1 MSSKFTTKRAG
12 IEIDT
17 DLQQFY
23 TGFLDTVAPN
33 ARKVLEDTFKK
44 IEEDAVK
51 DWPVRKPIIR
61 KTAEGEVTFFK
72 KTSKGSWKMF
82 ERGFRVLP
90 GGVFEAYLSNRAP
103 YSWAIKFGV
112 DSENNRGQ
120 DIIQPQGKRVAN
132 ELMIKP
138 QRKAAN
144 KVVKALADDL
154 MRRI

>member
-1 MSSKFTTKRAG
+1 MSVKINKGRAG

-33 ARKVLEDTFKK
+33 ARKVLEDTLKK
-44 IEEDAVK
+44 IEADAIR

-61 KTAEGEVTFFK
+61 KNAEGEVRFFR
-72 KTSKGSWKMF
+72 KTSKGSWKKF
-82 ERGFRVLP
+82 ERGFRITP
-90 GGVFEAYLSNRAP
+90 GGGFEAFLRNRAP

-120 DIIQPQGKRVAN
+120 DIIQPQGKKASQ
-132 ELMIKP
+132 ELLIKP
-138 QRKAAN
+138 HRKAAN
-144 KVVKALADDL
+144 KIVKALADDL
-154 MRRI
+154 IRRI

>member
-1 MSSKFTTKRAG
+1 MSVKINKGRAG

-33 ARKVLEDTFKK
+33 ARKVLEDTLKK
-44 IEEDAVK
+44 IEADAIR

-61 KTAEGEVTFFK
+61 KTAEGEVRFFR
-72 KTSKGSWKMF
+72 KTSKGSWKKF
-82 ERGFRVLP
+82 ERGFRITP
-90 GGVFEAYLSNRAP
+90 EGGFEAFLRNRAP

-120 DIIQPQGKRVAN
+120 DIIQPQGKKASQ
-132 ELMIKP
+132 ELLIKP
-138 QRKAAN
+138 HRKAAN
-144 KVVKALADDL
+144 KIVKALADDL
-154 MRRI
+154 IRRI

>member
-1 MSSKFTTKRAG
+1 MSTKITTKRAG

-23 TGFLDTVAPN
+23 TGFLDKVAPN
-33 ARKVLEDTFKK
+33 ARKVLEDTLKK
-44 IEEDAVK
+44 IEEDAVR

-72 KTSKGSWKMF
+72 KTSKGSWKKF
-82 ERGFRVLP
+82 ERGFRILP
-90 GGVFEAYLSNRAP
+90 GGVFEAYLRNRAP
-103 YSWAIKFGV
+103 YSWTIKFGV

>member
-1 MSSKFTTKRAG
+1 MSTKFTTKRAG

-23 TGFLDTVAPN
+23 TGFLDKVAPN
-33 ARKVLEDTFKK
+33 ARKVLEDTLQK

-90 GGVFEAYLSNRAP
+90 GGVFEAYLRNRAP

-120 DIIQPQGKRVAN
+120 DIIQPQGKRVSN
-132 ELMIKP
+132 ELMVKP
-138 QRKAAN
+138 HKKAAK
-144 KVVKALADDL
+144 KVVEALADDL
-154 MRRI
+154 IRRI

>member
-90 GGVFEAYLSNRAP
+90 GGIFEAYLRNRAP